1 MAQKVDVAKA
11 KYYPQISAGM
21 NNGYSNTYS
30 DAGYTPSL
38 VVSVSQMLYDFGKVS
53 SSVRAADSG
62 VAQQQ
67 ATVMLNI
74 DQVAHDTA
82 AAVVQVQGYQKL
94 VDIAKAQ
101 VDSLKQIGDL
111 IRQRND
117 AGASSL
123 SDVVQTD
130 TRVEGAQSTLLQY
143 QAALQRWKATLAT
156 YIGIG
161 GIATVTDD
169 LPQGMDAACAVS
181 KIDYRS
187 VPAVLAALAQPAR
200 LRLSWITPTRKCCRR
215 FPLSR
220 KSPITSTI
228 TTPTARY

>member
-1 MAQKVDVAKA
+1 
-11 KYYPQISAGM
+11 AGM

-101 VDSLKQIGDL
+101 VNSLKQIGDL

-161 GIATVTDD
+161 GIDTVTDD

-187 VPAVLAALAQPAR
+187 VPAVLAALAQAGQAQAQ
-200 LRLSWITPTRKCCRR
+200 LDNANAQML
-215 FPLSR
+215 
-220 KSPITSTI
+220 
-228 TTPTARY
+228 

>member
-1 MAQKVDVAKA
+1 MKRLLIARPEYPARWILKAVKNAVNWHPAITQEVSKLQEMAQKVDVAKA

-101 VDSLKQIGDL
+101 VNSLKQIGDL

-181 KIDYRS
+181 KS
-187 VPAVLAALAQPAR
+187 
-200 LRLSWITPTRKCCRR
+200 ITGLFRR
-215 FPLSR
+215 
-220 KSPITSTI
+220 
-228 TTPTARY
+228 Y